1 MASGWQI
8 QGRTLTYSRELAGA
22 SSRAGMRGPGTRP
35 SQRRQMRKGLQEAVE
50 EKHQPWPR
58 TWAEQ
63 EAPISGKKK
72 VSSSPWSLRS
82 PTSSQ
87 NFS

>member
-1 MASGWQI
+1 
-8 QGRTLTYSRELAGA
+8 
-22 SSRAGMRGPGTRP
+22 
-35 SQRRQMRKGLQEAVE
+35 MRKGLQEAVE

-72 VSSSPWSLRS
+72 FPLHPGHSKVPHHHRISPEISY
-82 PTSSQ
+82 PTSI
-87 NFS
+87 NL